1 MCVYVRSSLRG
12 VCVYVRSS
20 LRGVCVC
27 MPSLATYVRAYDLG
41 VLCSVVMACDKLCSP
56 VYYKSHFAF

>member
-1 MCVYVRSSLRG
+1 M
-12 VCVYVRSS
+12 YVRSS

-41 VLCSVVMACDKLCSP
+41 VLCSVVMACDKLCLP